1 MKSRLEKNKKKINE
15 IDKEKRQK
23 KAKIIIKITSIILVS
38 IFSLLCFS
46 MFIGAKYLVEKEV
59 KITNDKLPNSFHGL
73 KIVQFSDLLY
83 PSFNEKDLDNL
94 KNKINE
100 LKPDI
105 IVFTG
110 NIKRI
115 DYELTKN
122 DISILSKFFNSLE
135 SSMNKYAVYGTN
147 DKNFLDILENSFIIL
162 DNKESIIYNKEI
174 ENIKIIGFNSN
185 NVDTSKIS
193 DGSNYNICLIN
204 DPDNINKIKDKL
216 NNIKI
221 SEEDFNRKKKVLISN
236 EVFAYENAEAV
247 GDIIIDNI
255 IYNKHLEDNPIE
267 IIDSLNMEEFLE
279 LLKKIDINN
288 TSLVILKK

>member
-38 IFSLLCFS
+38 IFSILCFS
-46 MFIGAKYLVEKEV
+46 MFIGAKYLVVKEV

-204 DPDNINKIKDKL
+204 NPDNINKIKDVCDL
-216 NNIKI
+216 TLAGNTLGGEIKI
-221 SEEDFNRKKKVLISN
+221 PFYKGILTNNKYYKDYYKEYNMYISN
-236 EVFAYENAEAV
+236 GIGNNYKVRLFNQPSISLYRL
-247 GDIIIDNI
+247 
-255 IYNKHLEDNPIE
+255 NKY
-267 IIDSLNMEEFLE
+267 
-279 LLKKIDINN
+279 
-288 TSLVILKK
+288 

>member
-46 MFIGAKYLVEKEV
+46 MFIGAKYLVVKEI
-59 KITNDKLPNSFHGL
+59 KITNDKLPSSFHGL

-147 DKNFLDILENSFIIL
+147 DKNFLDILENSFVIL

-174 ENIKIIGFNSN
+174 DNIKIIGFNSS

-193 DGSNYNICLIN
+193 NESNYNICLIN
-204 DPDNINKIKDKL
+204 DPDNINKIKDVCDL
-216 NNIKI
+216 TLAGNTLGGEIKI
-221 SEEDFNRKKKVLISN
+221 PFYKGVLTNNKYYKDYYKEYNMYISN
-236 EVFAYENAEAV
+236 GIGNNYKVRLFNQPSISLYRL
-247 GDIIIDNI
+247 
-255 IYNKHLEDNPIE
+255 NKY
-267 IIDSLNMEEFLE
+267 
-279 LLKKIDINN
+279 
-288 TSLVILKK
+288 

>member
-46 MFIGAKYLVEKEV
+46 MFIGAKYLVVKEV
-59 KITNDKLPNSFHGL
+59 KITNDKLPNSFHGI

-147 DKNFLDILENSFIIL
+147 DKNFLDILENSFTIL

-204 DPDNINKIKDKL
+204 DPDNINKIKDVCDL
-216 NNIKI
+216 TLAGNTLGGEIKI
-221 SEEDFNRKKKVLISN
+221 PFYKGILTNNKYYKDYYKEYNMYISN
-236 EVFAYENAEAV
+236 GIGNNYKVRLFNQPSISLYRL
-247 GDIIIDNI
+247 
-255 IYNKHLEDNPIE
+255 NKY
-267 IIDSLNMEEFLE
+267 
-279 LLKKIDINN
+279 
-288 TSLVILKK
+288 

>member
-46 MFIGAKYLVEKEV
+46 MFIGAKYLVVKEV

-204 DPDNINKIKDKL
+204 NPDNINKIKDVCDL
-216 NNIKI
+216 TLAGNTLGGEIKI
-221 SEEDFNRKKKVLISN
+221 PFYKGLLTNNKYYKEYYKEYNMYISN
-236 EVFAYENAEAV
+236 GIGNNYKVRLFNQPSISLYRL
-247 GDIIIDNI
+247 
-255 IYNKHLEDNPIE
+255 NKY
-267 IIDSLNMEEFLE
+267 
-279 LLKKIDINN
+279 
-288 TSLVILKK
+288 

>member
-46 MFIGAKYLVEKEV
+46 MFIGAKYLVVKEI
-59 KITNDKLPNSFHGL
+59 KITNDKLPSSFHGL

-110 NIKRI
+110 NIKRK

-147 DKNFLDILENSFIIL
+147 DKNFLDILENSFVIL

-174 ENIKIIGFNSN
+174 DNIKIIGFNSS

-193 DGSNYNICLIN
+193 NESNYNICLIN
-204 DPDNINKIKDKL
+204 DPDNINKIKDVCNL
-216 NNIKI
+216 TLAGNTLGGEIKI
-221 SEEDFNRKKKVLISN
+221 PFYKGLLTNNKYYKDYYKEYNMYISN
-236 EVFAYENAEAV
+236 GIGNNYKVRLFNQPSISLYRL
-247 GDIIIDNI
+247 
-255 IYNKHLEDNPIE
+255 NKY
-267 IIDSLNMEEFLE
+267 
-279 LLKKIDINN
+279 
-288 TSLVILKK
+288 

>member
-46 MFIGAKYLVEKEV
+46 MFIGAKYLVVKEV

-73 KIVQFSDLLY
+73 KMVQFSDLLY

-204 DPDNINKIKDKL
+204 NPDNINKIKDVCDL
-216 NNIKI
+216 TLAGNTLGGEIKI
-221 SEEDFNRKKKVLISN
+221 PFYKGLLTNNKYYKDYYKEYNMYISN
-236 EVFAYENAEAV
+236 GIGNNYKVRLFNQPSISLYRL
-247 GDIIIDNI
+247 
-255 IYNKHLEDNPIE
+255 NKY
-267 IIDSLNMEEFLE
+267 
-279 LLKKIDINN
+279 
-288 TSLVILKK
+288 

>member
-46 MFIGAKYLVEKEV
+46 MFIGAKYLVVKEI

-73 KIVQFSDLLY
+73 KMVQFSDLLY

-204 DPDNINKIKDKL
+204 NPDNINKIKDVCDL
-216 NNIKI
+216 TLAGNTLGGEIKI
-221 SEEDFNRKKKVLISN
+221 PFYKGILTNNKYYKDYYKEYNMYISN
-236 EVFAYENAEAV
+236 GIGNNYKVRLFNQPSISLYRL
-247 GDIIIDNI
+247 
-255 IYNKHLEDNPIE
+255 NKY
-267 IIDSLNMEEFLE
+267 
-279 LLKKIDINN
+279 
-288 TSLVILKK
+288 

>member
-38 IFSLLCFS
+38 IFSILCFS

-59 KITNDKLPNSFHGL
+59 KITNDKLPNSFHGI

-110 NIKRI
+110 NVKRL

-135 SSMNKYAVYGTN
+135 SSINKYAVYGTN

-185 NVDTSKIS
+185 DVNTSKIS
-193 DGSNYNICLIN
+193 EESNYSICLIN
-204 DPDNINKIKDKL
+204 NPDNINKIKDVCDL
-216 NNIKI
+216 TLAGNTLGGEIKI
-221 SEEDFNRKKKVLISN
+221 PFYKGILTNNKYYKDYYQEYNMYISN
-236 EVFAYENAEAV
+236 GIGNNYKVRLFNQPSISLYRL
-247 GDIIIDNI
+247 
-255 IYNKHLEDNPIE
+255 NKY
-267 IIDSLNMEEFLE
+267 
-279 LLKKIDINN
+279 
-288 TSLVILKK
+288 

>member
-1 MKSRLEKNKKKINE
+1 MNSRLEKNKKKINE

-46 MFIGAKYLVEKEV
+46 MFIGAKYLVVKEV
-59 KITNDKLPNSFHGL
+59 KITNDKLPNSFHGI

-135 SSMNKYAVYGTN
+135 SSINKYAVYGTN
-147 DKNFLDILENSFIIL
+147 DKNFLDILENSFTIL

-204 DPDNINKIKDKL
+204 DPDNINKIKDICDL
-216 NNIKI
+216 TLAGNTLGGEIKI
-221 SEEDFNRKKKVLISN
+221 PFYKGVLTNNKYYKDYYKEYNMYISN
-236 EVFAYENAEAV
+236 GIGNNYKVRLFNQPSISLYRL
-247 GDIIIDNI
+247 
-255 IYNKHLEDNPIE
+255 NKY
-267 IIDSLNMEEFLE
+267 
-279 LLKKIDINN
+279 
-288 TSLVILKK
+288 

>member
-38 IFSLLCFS
+38 IFSILCFS
-46 MFIGAKYLVEKEV
+46 MFIGAKYLVVKEV

-135 SSMNKYAVYGTN
+135 SSMNKYAVYETN
-147 DKNFLDILENSFIIL
+147 DKNFLDILENSFTIL
-162 DNKESIIYNKEI
+162 DNSESVVYNKEI
-174 ENIKIIGFNSN
+174 DSIKIIGFNSN

-204 DPDNINKIKDKL
+204 NPDNINKIKDVCDL
-216 NNIKI
+216 TLAGNTLGGEIKI
-221 SEEDFNRKKKVLISN
+221 PFYKGILTNNKYYKDYYQEYNMYISN
-236 EVFAYENAEAV
+236 GIGNNYKVRLFNQPSISLYRL
-247 GDIIIDNI
+247 
-255 IYNKHLEDNPIE
+255 NKY
-267 IIDSLNMEEFLE
+267 
-279 LLKKIDINN
+279 
-288 TSLVILKK
+288 

>member
-46 MFIGAKYLVEKEV
+46 MFIGAKYLVVKEV
-59 KITNDKLPNSFHGL
+59 KITNDKLPNSFHGI

-105 IVFTG
+105 VVFTG

-147 DKNFLDILENSFIIL
+147 DKNFLDILENSFTIL

-185 NVDTSKIS
+185 NVDTSKIN
-193 DGSNYNICLIN
+193 DISNYNICLIN
-204 DPDNINKIKDKL
+204 NPDNINKIKDVCDL
-216 NNIKI
+216 TLAGNTLGGEIKI
-221 SEEDFNRKKKVLISN
+221 PFYKGVLTNNKYYKDYYKEYNMYISN
-236 EVFAYENAEAV
+236 GIGNNYKVRLFNQPSISLYRL
-247 GDIIIDNI
+247 
-255 IYNKHLEDNPIE
+255 NKY
-267 IIDSLNMEEFLE
+267 
-279 LLKKIDINN
+279 
-288 TSLVILKK
+288 

>member
-1 MKSRLEKNKKKINE
+1 MNSRLEKNKKKINE

-23 KAKIIIKITSIILVS
+23 KAKIIIKITSIVLVS

-46 MFIGAKYLVEKEV
+46 MFIGAKYLVVKEV
-59 KITNDKLPNSFHGL
+59 KITNDKLPNSFHGI

-110 NIKRI
+110 NIKRK

-174 ENIKIIGFNSN
+174 DNIKIIGFNSN

-204 DPDNINKIKDKL
+204 DPDNINKIKDVCDL
-216 NNIKI
+216 TLAGNTLGGEIKI
-221 SEEDFNRKKKVLISN
+221 PFYKGLLTNNKYYKDYYKEYNMYISN
-236 EVFAYENAEAV
+236 
-247 GDIIIDNI
+247 GIG
-255 IYNKHLEDNPIE
+255 
-267 IIDSLNMEEFLE
+267 
-279 LLKKIDINN
+279 NN
-288 TSLVILKK
+288 YKVRLFNQPSMS

>member
-46 MFIGAKYLVEKEV
+46 MFIGAKYLVVKEI
-59 KITNDKLPNSFHGL
+59 KITNDKLPSSFHGL

-110 NIKRI
+110 NIKRK

-122 DISILSKFFNSLE
+122 DISILSDFFNSLE

-147 DKNFLDILENSFIIL
+147 DKNFLDILENSFVIL

-174 ENIKIIGFNSN
+174 DNIKIIGFNSS

-193 DGSNYNICLIN
+193 NESNYNICLIN
-204 DPDNINKIKDKL
+204 DPDNINKIKDVCNL
-216 NNIKI
+216 TLAGNTLGGEIKI
-221 SEEDFNRKKKVLISN
+221 PFYKGLLTNNKYYKDYYKEYNMYISN
-236 EVFAYENAEAV
+236 GIGNNYKVRLFNQPSISLYRL
-247 GDIIIDNI
+247 
-255 IYNKHLEDNPIE
+255 NKY
-267 IIDSLNMEEFLE
+267 
-279 LLKKIDINN
+279 
-288 TSLVILKK
+288 